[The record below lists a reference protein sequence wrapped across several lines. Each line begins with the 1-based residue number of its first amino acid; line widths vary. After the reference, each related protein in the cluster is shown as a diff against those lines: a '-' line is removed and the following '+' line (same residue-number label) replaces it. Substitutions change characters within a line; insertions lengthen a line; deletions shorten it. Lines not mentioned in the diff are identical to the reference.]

1 MITRTAQE
9 HVRLSQTLRGLRT
22 RSGLGGTEAGR
33 RAGMSQS
40 KLSKIETCQLL
51 PTVDDVR
58 KLCEVYAAPEPERVA
73 LVAAATEVRE
83 DSQRARV
90 VLPRAAGKLRQR
102 LGRWESAATLLR
114 DFQPGMVVDVLQTAA
129 YAQALTTGGLDPAD
143 VSSSEAA
150 GSSSLSPAKSFV
162 LIMTEGALRW
172 QVSSPTVMF
181 EQLDWIIETS
191 RRPNVRVGVIPWT
204 RAAEVFCSHA
214 FRLYDTSAVV
224 VETKPTPVPFTE
236 QVDVSAYEELF
247 AELETLASF
256 GNEGRRELARI
267 SNEYRL
273 LP

>member
-1 MITRTAQE
+1 
-9 HVRLSQTLRGLRT
+9 
-22 RSGLGGTEAGR
+22 
-33 RAGMSQS
+33 MSQS

-58 KLCEVYAAPEPERVA
+58 KLCEVYAAPEPERAA
-73 LVAAATEVRE
+73 LLAAATEVRE
-83 DSQRARV
+83 ESQRARV

-102 LGRWESAATLLR
+102 LGRLESAATLLR

-129 YAQALTTGGLDPAD
+129 YARALDPAD
-143 VSSSEAA
+143 SSSEAA
-150 GSSSLSPAKSFV
+150 GSSSLPPAKSFV

-181 EQLDWIIETS
+181 EQLDWIIEAS

-214 FRLYDTSAVV
+214 FRLYDSSAVV

-247 AELETLASF
+247 AELEGLASF